1 MVGLYESGRTMPEA
15 ECGWI
20 TPEQEQDLRIA
31 VEYTCEL
38 CHEYSPGSS
47 LEIHSISQRPHK
59 EMKRDPSTRIL
70 IVCPFCHDHIHHLPM
85 QVRKQRIRVRERQ
98 FFTRRDIRKILGY
111 QHALYHA
118 PDDIDLY
125 VIYEEY
131 FRGNPPGSY
140 RLSG

>member
-1 MVGLYESGRTMPEA
+1 MRDT

-38 CHEYSPGSS
+38 CHEYHPGSS
-47 LEIHSISQRPHK
+47 LEIHSISHRLYK
-59 EMKRDPSTRIL
+59 EMKRDSSARIL
-70 IVCPFCHDHIHHLPM
+70 IVCPFCHDHIHRLPM
-85 QVRKQRIRVRERQ
+85 PVRTQRTRVKERP
-98 FFTRRDIRKILGY
+98 FFSRRDIRAILGY
-111 QHALYHA
+111 RHAPYQA

-125 VIYEEY
+125 VMYEEY
-131 FRGNPPGSY
+131 FRGSPPGSY